1 MTKSLA
7 DPSLGT
13 SSSWLGGLKNRF
25 WNELEEPSGFLR
37 MLRLSRPVAN
47 QSWLWSDRRL
57 SHRLASLEKLAF
69 WKSEEWR
76 LNPEIESTRRE
87 FLTGLRESIGP
98 RLKKIENLN
107 ERRRINRFLTRVE
120 ARLGVVDPY
129 CRPTRARVEL
139 TDACNLR
146 CPMCPQSFWE
156 WDRRHADE
164 WILERARSLYPWL
177 TQLDFTSF
185 GETLLSPLF
194 RKALRDSP
202 SHAHTLLITNGLLV
216 NDDMAEF
223 IVSNNLSELH
233 VSIDSASPEA
243 YLAMRGVDGFKR
255 VIENCRRL
263 VRAKL
268 KAGKQ
273 EPVLVFN
280 FTLNRKNFEELEP
293 LIQLAAEIGF
303 QRVHANYLLV
313 WRPDLRGDSIFW
325 IREQTCE
332 LLDRCDDLAARSG
345 IEFFHPPKPL
355 AEHEG
360 RERFERFCPEAW
372 EFIHIRAVGRIAVCC
387 MSADEFEAPPEMSW
401 EEIWDCPAYQ
411 NFRRMVNL
419 PGDEA
424 PPLCRNCHFGRDIQP
439 GDPRF
444 HFFEAT
450 LDEHLT
456 GQAKDP
462 YLRSQGECLTL

>member
-1 MTKSLA
+1 MANALTEFPF
-7 DPSLGT
+7 DT
-13 SSSWLGGLKNRF
+13 SSSWLGGFKKRF
-25 WNELEEPSGFLR
+25 WSELVEPSGFLR
-37 MLRLSRPVAN
+37 MLKLTRPMAN
-47 QSWLWSDRRL
+47 QAWFWSDRRL
-57 SHRLASLEKLAF
+57 LHRLVSLEKFAF
-69 WKSEEWR
+69 WQGEEWR
-76 LNPEIESTRRE
+76 SNVEIESVRRE
-87 FLTGLRESIGP
+87 FLASLRESIGP
-98 RLKKIENLN
+98 RLKKVENPD
-107 ERRRINRFLTRVE
+107 ERRRLNRFLTRVE

-146 CPMCPQSFWE
+146 CPMCPQSFWD

-202 SHAHTLLITNGLLV
+202 AHAHTLLISNGLLV
-216 NDDMAEF
+216 NEDMAEF
-223 IVSNNLSELH
+223 IVSNNLSEMH
-233 VSIDSASPEA
+233 VSIDSASPEP
-243 YLAMRGVDGFKR
+243 YRAMRGVDGFER

-263 VRAKL
+263 VRAKH
-268 KAGKQ
+268 KAGKSD
-273 EPVLVFN
+273 PKLVFN
-280 FTLNRKNFEELEP
+280 FTLNRKNFSELEP
-293 LIQLAAEIGF
+293 IIRLAAEIGF
-303 QRVHANYLLV
+303 QGVHVNFLIV
-313 WRPDLRGDSIFW
+313 WRPELRGDSIFW
-325 IREQTCE
+325 IREKTCE
-332 LLDRCDDLAARSG
+332 LLDRCEEVATNCG

-355 AEHEG
+355 PEQEG
-360 RERFERFCPEAW
+360 RERFERFCPEPW

-401 EEIWDCPAYQ
+401 EEVWDSPAYQ

-424 PPLCRNCHFGRDIQP
+424 PPLCRNCNFGRDIQP

-444 HFFEAT
+444 HFYESA
-450 LDEHLT
+450 LEEHLT
-456 GQAKDP
+456 GHTKDP
-462 YLRSQGECLTL
+462 YLRNPEECLTL